1 MPGGKPRKVH
11 PCLLPLSLAMI
22 LGAGLI
28 PYPEAKRPATN
39 DRNAA
44 AVDGDSGWDRT
55 RPAEAITLHIDR
67 GVVRLSSVV
76 PRLQVRRP
84 PEGDEEGN
92 APYAT
97 RRQLL
102 RAIEATLIRAQAVE
116 SGDVT
121 VTAAKDGMVTL
132 TGDVQSPQDKRR
144 AGEAA
149 RSVRG
154 VQILDNRLSVR
165 AAAEL
170 PDGTIESDIERRL
183 ARDRHV
189 DRSFIRI
196 AVSNGMVTL
205 SGAVGTAAEKRRAVE
220 DAWVA
225 GVRHVEASKLNVEAW
240 AQMYGR
246 APDRSDDTYAAKT
259 DAQIEHAPQRAYLPA
274 PPNTLRNFW
283 P

>member
-1 MPGGKPRKVH
+1 MPGGKPRKAH
-11 PCLLPLSLAMI
+11 PCLIPLSLAMI
-22 LGAGLI
+22 VAAGLI
-28 PYPEAKRPATN
+28 PYPGAKSPQTN
-39 DRNAA
+39 DRVAA
-44 AVDGDSGWDRT
+44 AAEGDSGWDRAS
-55 RPAEAITLHIDR
+55 PAEAITLHIDR
-67 GVVRLSSVV
+67 GVVRLSGVV
-76 PRLQVRRP
+76 PRMLVRHP
-84 PEGDEEGN
+84 AEGDDDGH

-102 RAIEATLIRAQAVE
+102 RAIEATLIREQAVE

-170 PDGTIESDIERRL
+170 PDRKIKSDIEQRL
-183 ARDRHV
+183 ARDPHV

-205 SGAVGTAAEKRRAVE
+205 AGAVATAAEKRRAVE
-220 DAWVA
+220 VAWVA

-240 AQMYGR
+240 AQVYR
-246 APDRSDDTYAAKT
+246 HAPDRSDDTYAKT
-259 DAQIEHAPQRAYLPA
+259 DAQVEHAPQRAYLPA

>member
-1 MPGGKPRKVH
+1 MPGGKPRKAR
-11 PCLLPLSLAMI
+11 PYLIPLSLAMI
-22 LGAGLI
+22 VVAGLI
-28 PYPEAKRPATN
+28 PDPQANRTATN
-39 DRNAA
+39 DQVAA
-44 AVDGDSGWDRT
+44 AAEGDNGWDRAS
-55 RPAEAITLHIDR
+55 PAEAITLHIDR
-67 GVVRLSSVV
+67 GVVRMSRVV
-76 PRLQVRRP
+76 PRLLVRHRAEDDEDRHAP
-84 PEGDEEGN
+84 P
-92 APYAT
+92 AT

-102 RAIEATLIRAQAVE
+102 RAIEAALIRKRAVD

-132 TGDVQSPQDKRR
+132 TGDVQSAQEKRR

-165 AAAEL
+165 AAAAL
-170 PDGTIESDIERRL
+170 PDRKIESDIGHRL
-183 ARDRHV
+183 ARDPQV

-196 AVSNGMVTL
+196 AVTNGMVTL

-225 GVRHVEASKLNVEAW
+225 GVRHVEASKLSVEAW
-240 AQMYGR
+240 AQVYRRNTDKHDGK
-246 APDRSDDTYAAKT
+246 YATT
-259 DAQIEHAPQRAYLPA
+259 DAQIEHAPQRANLPA
-274 PPNTLRNFW
+274 PPATLRNFW